1 MLVSTE
7 ELFHDGGTMH
17 SHSAHLFALAA
28 LAPGLLLAPPARP
41 ATEGTAQ
48 PTTVAVL
55 PLRALGAP
63 AESARALDKTLRN
76 EVEAV
81 PEARLVDR
89 AAVEAALQQEADCLA
104 RVRCAAAAAVKAG
117 AQQLIVG
124 TVSRLGDAFTLD
136 LKLVDAQTGQE
147 LRRATHPMSGKEDA
161 LIELLRGIAVELL
174 APARYTGRLAVLL
187 AGETAAEALGAE
199 LFVDGQRR
207 GTLPLS
213 EPIGGLSPGVHTL
226 RVAKQDFRDATLF
239 VEVRFDR
246 TTQARIDL
254 ARGALAAVDFV
265 RGKPEVAAQ
274 PAPPQR
280 APPQPAPPQRA
291 PPPVL
296 AATAPQAPPRDPWLK
311 IAGWSGV
318 GVGAAAFIAGVVIH
332 AKAYGIAADLNRRNS
347 ANQLT
352 LADRAAYDRVDNETR
367 TARIL
372 YVTGTLFAAGG
383 AGALLYDRHLDQER
397 LRVEAAALPS
407 GGAVA
412 VAGRF

>member
-1 MLVSTE
+1 MLVPPE
-7 ELFHDGGTMH
+7 ELFHDGATMH
-17 SHSAHLFALAA
+17 PHSAHLFALAA
-28 LAPGLLLAPPARP
+28 LAPGLLLASAARP

-104 RVRCAAAAAVKAG
+104 QVRCAAAAAVKAG

-161 LIELLRGIAVELL
+161 LIEVLRGIAVELL

-187 AGETAAEALGAE
+187 AGETAAEAQGAE

-265 RGKPEVAAQ
+265 RGKPEAAAQ
-274 PAPPQR
+274 PAPPQ
-280 APPQPAPPQRA
+280 PA

-383 AGALLYDRHLDQER
+383 VGALLYDRHLDQKR

>member
-1 MLVSTE
+1 
-7 ELFHDGGTMH
+7 MH
-17 SHSAHLFALAA
+17 PFTGYFCALAA
-28 LAPGLLLAPPARP
+28 LAPGLLLASPNARAAP
-41 ATEGTAQ
+41 GGAATQAAA
-48 PTTVAVL
+48 VAVL

-63 AESARALDKTLRN
+63 AESAQALEKTLRN

-81 PEARLVDR
+81 PEARLVGR
-89 AAVEAALQQEADCLA
+89 EAVEAALLQQEPDCLA
-104 RVRCAAAAAVKAG
+104 RIACAAAAAARAG

-136 LKLVDAQTGQE
+136 LKLVDARTGQE

-187 AGETAAEALGAE
+187 AGEMAAEAQGAE

-207 GTLPLS
+207 GTLPLA
-213 EPIGGLSPGVHTL
+213 EPIGGLSPGSHTL

-254 ARGALAAVDFV
+254 ARGALAAVEFV
-265 RGKPEVAAQ
+265 RGQAVG
-274 PAPPQR
+274 AP
-280 APPQPAPPQRA
+280 PPQPAPQ
-291 PPPVL
+291 PVL
-296 AATAPQAPPRDPWLK
+296 AGTAPQAPQREPWLK

-318 GVGAAAFIAGVVIH
+318 GVGTVAFIAAIVIH

-352 LADRAAYDRVDNETR
+352 LADRAAYDQIDSETR
-367 TARIL
+367 AARIL
-372 YVTGTLFAAGG
+372 YATGTLIAAGG
-383 AGALLYDRHLDQER
+383 AGALLYDRHLDEKS

-407 GGAVA
+407 GGAVG

>member
-1 MLVSTE
+1 MNL
-7 ELFHDGGTMH
+7 LP
-17 SHSAHLFALAA
+17 AHLFALAA
-28 LAPGLLLAPPARP
+28 LAPGLLLASPPARP
-41 ATEGTAQ
+41 APEGSPQ
-48 PTTVAVL
+48 PAAVAVL

-63 AESARALDKTLRN
+63 VESARALDKTLRN

-89 AAVEAALQQEADCLA
+89 TAVEAALQQEADCLA
-104 RVRCAAAAAVKAG
+104 RIACAAAAAARAG

-124 TVSRLGDAFTLD
+124 TVSRLGDAFALD
-136 LKLVDAQTGQE
+136 LKLVDARTGQE

-161 LIELLRGIAVELL
+161 LIEVLRGIAVELL

-187 AGETAAEALGAE
+187 AGETTGEAQGAE

-207 GTLPLS
+207 GTLPLA
-213 EPIGGLSPGVHTL
+213 EPIGGLSPGLHTL

-265 RGKPEVAAQ
+265 RGQ
-274 PAPPQR
+274 PAGAVQS
-280 APPQPAPPQRA
+280 APPQPAPPQPA
-291 PPPVL
+291 PPQPAPPSVL
-296 AATAPQAPPRDPWLK
+296 AGTAPQAPPRDPWLK

-318 GVGAAAFIAGVVIH
+318 GVGAAAFITGIVIH

-352 LADRAAYDRVDNETR
+352 LADRAAYDQIDNETR
-367 TARIL
+367 AARIL
-372 YVTGTLFAAGG
+372 YATGTLIAAGG
-383 AGALLYDRHLDQER
+383 AAALLYDHHLDEKR